1 MKYIVILFLI
11 ITLTTLMLCC
21 FIWVE
26 NYFISKLGA
35 EKKKKSFPY
44 SKNHPGEAS

>member
-1 MKYIVILFLI
+1 M
-11 ITLTTLMLCC
+11 
-21 FIWVE
+21 WVE
-26 NYFISKLGA
+26 IILLVTVLGA